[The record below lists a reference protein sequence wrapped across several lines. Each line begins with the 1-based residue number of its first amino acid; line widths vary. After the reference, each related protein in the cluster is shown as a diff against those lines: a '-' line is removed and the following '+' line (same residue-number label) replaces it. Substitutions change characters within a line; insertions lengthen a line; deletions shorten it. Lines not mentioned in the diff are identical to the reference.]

1 MIGYT
6 VIISRATDDQWPE
19 IERFLKRARHVY
31 ADAGL
36 EDLPGLIRSGLAL
49 VGKEKSSGRESLCAL
64 LTLQRDPR
72 PTTLP
77 TDAPDREIL
86 RYAALGSNCSPY
98 TDLPLLMERAWPLL
112 AEQGSPFQVQA
123 YGSQRWIVNPLL
135 ACGFAVEERIE
146 FLRLSG
152 LQTRSFAN
160 RLSVNFPRSSAGTAV
175 MRPASSDDLAP
186 LAELD
191 AAAFPPRWHFGE
203 DALFTLFFSGTI
215 QLAFLD
221 GQLAGYWAQTP
232 SVEGEAHLARLA
244 VHPALHGR
252 GIGRLL
258 VSDAIR
264 YARAEKFQSIQ
275 LNTQTDN
282 QAAQALYRSFGFR
295 PTGRIVP
302 VLTRRHDETLAVAP
316 QIQ

>member
-1 MIGYT
+1 M
-6 VIISRATDDQWPE
+6 IISRATDDQWPE
-19 IERFLKRARHVY
+19 IERFLKQARHVY

-49 VGKEKSSGRESLCAL
+49 VGKEKRSDRESLCAL
-64 LTLQRDPR
+64 LALQRDPR

-112 AEQGSPFQVQA
+112 VERGSPFQVQA
-123 YGSQRWIVNPLL
+123 YGSQRWIVNPLV

-146 FLRLSG
+146 FMRLSG
-152 LQTRSFAN
+152 LQRRSFAD
-160 RLSVNFPRSSAGTAV
+160 RLSANFSRSSAQTAV
-175 MRPASSDDLAP
+175 IRPASPDDLAP

-203 DALFTLFFSGTI
+203 DALFTLLFSGTI

-232 SVEGEAHLARLA
+232 SADQETHLARLA
-244 VHPALHGR
+244 VHPDLQGR

-258 VSDAIR
+258 VADAIQH
-264 YARAEKFQSIQ
+264 ACAENFQSIQ
-275 LNTQTDN
+275 LNTRSDN

-295 PTGRIVP
+295 PTGRTVP
-302 VLTRRHDETLAVAP
+302 VLTRRHDETHTVAP